1 MSTVLSAMT
10 GDSKNGFLQ
19 VIPMAPER
27 MGAANEGQYFIASTA
42 TTAAVTCNVTML
54 ATFEPTRP
62 LITMANSADVT
73 LGVGKRC
80 YLDFMRL
87 RCTVAG
93 VAGTATRISV
103 AVDPATRYSSG
114 GGTLATV
121 NVNGDSSVTSGVT
134 VKAGAL
140 LANAEGGSIR
150 TIVAD
155 AVLRSVIPV
164 VGDIYTVTFG
174 GDSFPLGG
182 MIAGSTAI
190 AYAVENMPPVIAG
203 PGQTIVINLWHPSQT
218 TAAQWQVL
226 LGWRER

>member
-10 GDSKNGFLQ
+10 GDSKNGYLQ
-19 VIPMAPER
+19 VLSMAAER
-27 MGAANEGQYFIASTA
+27 QCSANEGQYFVASPA

-62 LITMANSADVT
+62 LITMANSAALT
-73 LGVGKRC
+73 FGVGKKL
-80 YLDFMRL
+80 YLDFLRL

-93 VAGTATRISV
+93 VAGTSTRLSV

-114 GGTLATV
+114 GGALTAV
-121 NVNGDSSVTSGVT
+121 NVNSDSSVTSGVT
-134 VKAGAL
+134 VNAGAL
-140 LANAEGGSIR
+140 LANAEGANIR
-150 TIVAD
+150 TVVAD
-155 AVLRSVIPV
+155 AMLRSVIPV

-190 AYAVENMPPVIAG
+190 AYAVENMPPVIAA
-203 PGQTIVINLWHPSQT
+203 PGSTIVINLWHPSQT